1 MLCAWRTVFC
11 CQKYIVLIILPR
23 TTNTPVPVRTKLL
36 NSAGRLVEKV
46 KALVYREGILSR
58 RNRHA
63 FTESKN

>member
-1 MLCAWRTVFC
+1 M
-11 CQKYIVLIILPR
+11 
-23 TTNTPVPVRTKLL
+23 PVRTKLL

-63 FTESKN
+63 FTEIKSKLTKFN